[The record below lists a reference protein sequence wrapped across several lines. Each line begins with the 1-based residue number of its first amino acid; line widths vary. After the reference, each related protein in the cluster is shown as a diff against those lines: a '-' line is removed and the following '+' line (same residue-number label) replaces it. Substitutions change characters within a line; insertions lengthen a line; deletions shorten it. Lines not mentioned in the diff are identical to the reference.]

1 MYYRFRKTFLL
12 TNGRIMGSWKIKKMS
27 GHCGARLEGVSLVN
41 ASKSDLE
48 EMQSALFEYGVIVL
62 PDQNLTPEN
71 HINLAEFFGPIDVNR
86 FFTPV
91 AIHPM
96 IAEVRTSAG
105 QSAVL
110 GGTWHTDHSYDAAPA
125 MCSILSAQQL
135 PPYGGDTH
143 FASMTAAYEALS
155 PGLKKILTS
164 LRAWHSDSSFSES
177 NVGLESNLDAF
188 RNPVLHPVIIK
199 HPVTNEPCVY
209 VNGDFT
215 THFEN
220 WSREE
225 SSALLSYLYTFVTQ
239 PIFTARV
246 VWEPGMVAI
255 WDNRLVQHYA
265 TADYAGN
272 TRLMHRITVEGVPLE
287 SAYI

>member
-1 MYYRFRKTFLL
+1 
-12 TNGRIMGSWKIKKMS
+12 MGSWKIKKMS

-48 EMQSALFEYGVIVL
+48 EMQSALFDYGVIVL

-71 HINLAEFFGPIDVNR
+71 HINVAEFFGHIDVNR

-91 AIHPM
+91 ASHPM

-125 MCSILSAQQL
+125 MCSILSARQL

-143 FASMTAAYEALS
+143 FASMAAAYKALS

-177 NVGLESNLDAF
+177 NVGLESNLGAF

-246 VWEPGMVAI
+246 VWEPGMVII

>member
-1 MYYRFRKTFLL
+1 
-12 TNGRIMGSWKIKKMS
+12 
-27 GHCGARLEGVSLVN
+27 
-41 ASKSDLE
+41 
-48 EMQSALFEYGVIVL
+48 
-62 PDQNLTPEN
+62 
-71 HINLAEFFGPIDVNR
+71 
-86 FFTPV
+86 
-91 AIHPM
+91 M

-110 GGTWHTDHSYDAAPA
+110 GGTWHTDHSYDSAPA

-225 SSALLSYLYTFVTQ
+225 SFALLSYLYTFVTQ

>member
-1 MYYRFRKTFLL
+1 MS
-12 TNGRIMGSWKIKKMS
+12 SWKIKKMS

-91 AIHPM
+91 ASHPM

-125 MCSILSAQQL
+125 MCSILSAKQL

>member
-1 MYYRFRKTFLL
+1 
-12 TNGRIMGSWKIKKMS
+12 MGSWKIKKMS

-91 AIHPM
+91 ASHPM
-96 IAEVRTSAG
+96 IAEVRTSAE

-215 THFEN
+215 THFES
-220 WSREE
+220 WTREE
-225 SSALLSYLYTFVTQ
+225 STALLSYLYIFVTQ

-272 TRLMHRITVEGVPLE
+272 TRLMHRITVKGVPLE
-287 SAYI
+287 SA

>member
-1 MYYRFRKTFLL
+1 
-12 TNGRIMGSWKIKKMS
+12 MGSWKIKKMS

-91 AIHPM
+91 ASHPM

-225 SSALLSYLYTFVTQ
+225 SSTLLSYLYTFVTQ

-265 TADYAGN
+265 TADYTGN
-272 TRLMHRITVEGVPLE
+272 TRLMHRVTVEGVPLE

>member
-48 EMQSALFEYGVIVL
+48 ELQSALFEYGVIVL

-91 AIHPM
+91 ASHPM

-272 TRLMHRITVEGVPLE
+272 TRLMHRITIEGSKLH
-287 SAYI
+287 

>member
-1 MYYRFRKTFLL
+1 
-12 TNGRIMGSWKIKKMS
+12 MGSWKIKKMS

-71 HINLAEFFGPIDVNR
+71 HINLAEFFGPIDINR

-91 AIHPM
+91 ASHPM

-225 SSALLSYLYTFVTQ
+225 SFALLSYLYTFVTQ

>member
-1 MYYRFRKTFLL
+1 
-12 TNGRIMGSWKIKKMS
+12 MGSWKIKKMS

-91 AIHPM
+91 ASHPM
-96 IAEVRTSAG
+96 IAEVRTSAE

-199 HPVTNEPCVY
+199 NPDTKEACIY
-209 VNGDFT
+209 VIGNFT

-225 SSALLSYLYTFVTQ
+225 SSALLSYLHTFVTQ

-246 VWEPGMVAI
+246 VWEPGMVII

>member
-41 ASKSDLE
+41 ASKLDLE

-91 AIHPM
+91 ASHPM

>member
-91 AIHPM
+91 ASHPM

-225 SSALLSYLYTFVTQ
+225 SSTLLSYLYTFVTQ

>member
-27 GHCGARLEGVSLVN
+27 GHCGARLEGVSLVY

-91 AIHPM
+91 ASHPM

>member
-1 MYYRFRKTFLL
+1 
-12 TNGRIMGSWKIKKMS
+12 MGSWKIKKMS

-91 AIHPM
+91 ASHPM

-125 MCSILSAQQL
+125 MCSILSARQL

-143 FASMTAAYEALS
+143 FASMAAAYEALS
-155 PGLKKILTS
+155 SGLKKILTS

-188 RNPVLHPVIIK
+188 RDPVLHPVIIK
-199 HPVTNEPCVY
+199 HPVTNKPCVY

-225 SSALLSYLYTFVTQ
+225 SSALLSYLYIFVTQ

-287 SAYI
+287 SA

>member
-1 MYYRFRKTFLL
+1 
-12 TNGRIMGSWKIKKMS
+12 MGSLKIKKMS

-41 ASKSDLE
+41 ASKLDLE

-91 AIHPM
+91 ASHPM
-96 IAEVRTSAG
+96 IAEVRTSAE

-246 VWEPGMVAI
+246 VWEPGMVTI

>member
-1 MYYRFRKTFLL
+1 
-12 TNGRIMGSWKIKKMS
+12 MGSWKIKKIS

-48 EMQSALFEYGVIVL
+48 EMQSALFKYGVIVL

-91 AIHPM
+91 ASHPM

-143 FASMTAAYEALS
+143 FALCF
-155 PGLKKILTS
+155 L
-164 LRAWHSDSSFSES
+164 
-177 NVGLESNLDAF
+177 
-188 RNPVLHPVIIK
+188 
-199 HPVTNEPCVY
+199 
-209 VNGDFT
+209 
-215 THFEN
+215 
-220 WSREE
+220 
-225 SSALLSYLYTFVTQ
+225 
-239 PIFTARV
+239 
-246 VWEPGMVAI
+246 
-255 WDNRLVQHYA
+255 
-265 TADYAGN
+265 
-272 TRLMHRITVEGVPLE
+272 
-287 SAYI
+287 

>member
-1 MYYRFRKTFLL
+1 
-12 TNGRIMGSWKIKKMS
+12 MGSWKIKKMS

-41 ASKSDLE
+41 ASKSDLD

-91 AIHPM
+91 ASHPM

-215 THFEN
+215 THFED

-225 SSALLSYLYTFVTQ
+225 SFALLSYLYTFVTQ

>member
-1 MYYRFRKTFLL
+1 
-12 TNGRIMGSWKIKKMS
+12 MGSWKIKKMS

-91 AIHPM
+91 ASHPM

-105 QSAVL
+105 QSTVL

-225 SSALLSYLYTFVTQ
+225 SSALLLYLYTFVTQ

-246 VWEPGMVAI
+246 VWEPGMVTI

>member
-27 GHCGARLEGVSLVN
+27 GYCGARLEGVSLVN
-41 ASKSDLE
+41 ASKSDLK

-91 AIHPM
+91 ASHPM

-246 VWEPGMVAI
+246 VWEPGMVTI

-272 TRLMHRITVEGVPLE
+272 TRLMHRVTVEGVPLE

>member
-1 MYYRFRKTFLL
+1 MYYQFRKTFLL

-91 AIHPM
+91 ASHPM

-225 SSALLSYLYTFVTQ
+225 SSTLLSYLYTFVTQ

>member
-71 HINLAEFFGPIDVNR
+71 HINLAEFFGPIDINR

-91 AIHPM
+91 ASHPM

-209 VNGDFT
+209 VNGYFT